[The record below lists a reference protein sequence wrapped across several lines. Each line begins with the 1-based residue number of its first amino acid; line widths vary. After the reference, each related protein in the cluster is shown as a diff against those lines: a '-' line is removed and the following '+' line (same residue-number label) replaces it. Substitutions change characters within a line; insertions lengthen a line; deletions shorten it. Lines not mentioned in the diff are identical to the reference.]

1 MQKFPSGCAVYS
13 VSITAVNKHKRG
25 ARCGGIMSNNNLKEV
40 DGDFTLIA
48 TIVWKTIVPLPSTPW
63 NSINRLCS
71 LMLTRIRI
79 MIVMNVGSEM
89 DTFVVKVVYWKFF
102 FARTKSCC

>member
-13 VSITAVNKHKRG
+13 ISITAVNKHKRG

-48 TIVWKTIVPLPSTPW
+48 IVPLPSTPW

-89 DTFVVKVVYWKFF
+89 DTFVVKVVYWKFV